1 MHKESPHAINSFHPT
16 AEELKRSGMR
26 QKAHGHV
33 LSYVPPRDVRGVHA
47 GYLKIVKAD
56 RDRFALAEGAAEGE
70 RRKKNRAVEEDGSF
84 ARVEGCI

>member
-26 QKAHGHV
+26 QKAYGHV
-33 LSYVPPRDVRGVHA
+33 LSYHRDVRSVHA

-56 RDRFALAEGAAEGE
+56 RETVLPSRKGGREGK
-70 RRKKNRAVEEDGSF
+70 RRKNCAVEEDGSF

>member
-1 MHKESPHAINSFHPT
+1 MLLIRFIQPL
-16 AEELKRSGMR
+16 EELKRSGMR
-26 QKAHGHV
+26 QKAYGHV
-33 LSYVPPRDVRGVHA
+33 LSYQRDVRSVHA

-70 RRKKNRAVEEDGSF
+70 RRKNRAVEEDGSF

>member
-26 QKAHGHV
+26 QKAYGHV
-33 LSYVPPRDVRGVHA
+33 LSYHRDVRSVHA

-56 RDRFALAEGAAEGE
+56 RDRFALAEGAAEGK
-70 RRKKNRAVEEDGSF
+70 RRKNRAVEEDGSF

>member
-26 QKAHGHV
+26 QKAYGHV
-33 LSYVPPRDVRGVHA
+33 LSYHCDVRSVHA

-56 RDRFALAEGAAEGE
+56 RDRFALAEGRPREREGRIVRSKRMALSLE
-70 RRKKNRAVEEDGSF
+70 
-84 ARVEGCI
+84 